1 MIGRI
6 GIRLALIVMMAG
18 LLVGCGRGGDDYP
31 QLPEMQLDSE
41 RFYVSGLSSGGYMA
55 QQLHLAWPSEV
66 KGVAVF
72 AAGPYGCARD
82 GVNAALLQCMATTRG
97 RPDVGAL
104 VNQAR
109 VDSRE
114 GKLGDLQQLKESRVF
129 IYRAEFDPL
138 IHAPVSQ
145 ATVDFYKQLVPE
157 GQLQIKLGS
166 SAGHGLPT
174 QDQGVACSE
183 TRSPY
188 VNACG
193 FSGVGLSLDHLD
205 SRPNRSVSS
214 QPKGELKQFSQS
226 PFSENSRGMADFG
239 YYYQPPACDG
249 SANCGLQMVLH
260 GCEQGAEKLETEF
273 VEKSGYL
280 QQADAR
286 GLVLVFP
293 QVQSTLPNPK
303 GCWDWWG
310 YESSAFDTREG
321 PQVEGLRAIW
331 SRLLNESSAE

>member
-1 MIGRI
+1 MLGR
-6 GIRLALIVMMAG
+6 RECKWLLLVIVAG

-31 QLPEMQLDSE
+31 QLPEMQLDPE
-41 RFYVSGLSSGGYMA
+41 RFYVGGLSSGGYMA

-72 AAGPYGCARD
+72 AAGPYGCARN
-82 GVNAALLQCMATTRG
+82 GVNTALLQCMATTRG
-97 RPDVGAL
+97 RPDASAL
-104 VNQAR
+104 VSKAR
-109 VDSRE
+109 ADSEE
-114 GKLGDLQQLKESRVF
+114 GKLGDLQQLKDNRVF

-145 ATVDFYKQLVPE
+145 ATVDFYKQLVAE
-157 GQLQIKLGS
+157 DQLQVKQGS

-174 QDQGVACSE
+174 QSQGVPCSE
-183 TRSPY
+183 TRSPF

-193 FSGVGLSLDHLD
+193 FSGAGLSLDHLD
-205 SRPNRSVSS
+205 SNQPRSLSS
-214 QPKGELKQFSQS
+214 EPQGELKKFSQS

-249 SANCGLQMVLH
+249 SDNCGLKMVLH
-260 GCEQGAEKLETEF
+260 GCEQGAEKLDTEF

-286 GLVLVFP
+286 DLVLVFP
-293 QVQSTLPNPK
+293 QVEATLPNPK

-331 SRLLNESSAE
+331 SRLLIENSAE